1 VSQRHSQSQPPGD
14 ASSAGQPTEV
24 LAGSIERVT
33 FHNAA
38 NGFCVVRIK
47 ARGHR
52 ELVTVVG
59 HAAEISAGEWVTVS
73 GTWVNSRE
81 HGQQFKAHFL
91 RSSPPTTAEGIEKY
105 LGSGM
110 IRGIGPVYASK
121 LVAAFG
127 AEVFEVIEQTPERLR
142 EVPGIGRVRAG
153 RIAQAWADQK
163 VVREIMVFLHSHGVG
178 TARAVRIFKTYG
190 NDAVQVMAENPYRLA
205 RDIRGIGFRTAD
217 AIAARLGIEP
227 TAMIRL
233 RAGINY
239 ALLEASG
246 EGHCGLPTAELLKQ
260 AGELLAVERPAAPPA
275 VEAELGEAA
284 GQAKPQ
290 LGATAKAPAA
300 AAGGSRVA
308 LESGVIQTALDLQL
322 LEGSVVAD
330 SLAGEAAIF
339 LANLYRDERRI
350 AEALQQLAHG
360 AAPWGAID
368 AAKAIAWVEQRL
380 GLELAA
386 SQKGAAQQAL
396 ANKLLVITGGP
407 GVGKT
412 TLINAILRIL
422 AAKKLRIQLCAPT
435 GRAAKR
441 MAETTGL
448 EAKTIHRLLEF
459 DPAAYGFRRGAEL
472 PLDCDLLVVDET
484 SMVDV
489 PLMASLLAAIP
500 PEAAL
505 LLVGDV
511 DQLPSVGPGQ
521 VLSDVIG
528 SGAIPVARLTEVF
541 RQAASSRII
550 TTAHAIN
557 AGQIPDLRPPADRD
571 GSGSGSGTGASSDFY
586 FLPAETPEQAVN
598 LILKLVGERIP
609 ARFGF
614 DPIGQ
619 VQVLCPMARGGCGSR
634 SLNIEL
640 QKLLN
645 PDPTEQVE
653 RFGWRF
659 APGDK
664 VMQIANDY
672 EKEVFNGDVGTID
685 AIDADNSE
693 LGVLFP
699 TSEAGVQGSRVV
711 VYGWG
716 ELDHLV
722 PAYACTIHK
731 SQGSEYPAVVIP
743 LLSQHYPMLQRNL
756 VYTGLTRGKQLVVLV
771 GQKKA
776 LAMAVKNHLG
786 RRRYTKLAEWLAP
799 ADATT
804 TPESFLP
811 ASL

>member
-1 VSQRHSQSQPPGD
+1 MSDQAGGPSPERHSPERQSPE
-14 ASSAGQPTEV
+14 SKSTEV

-33 FHNAA
+33 FHSAES
-38 NGFCVVRIK
+38 GFCVLRIK

-73 GTWVNSRE
+73 GQWVNSRE
-81 HGQQFKAHFL
+81 HGQQFKASFL
-91 RSSPPTTAEGIEKY
+91 RASAPTTAEGIEKY

-127 AEVFEVIEQTPERLR
+127 AEVFELIEQAPERLR
-142 EVPGIGRVRAG
+142 EVPGIGKVRAG

-217 AIAARLGIEP
+217 AIAARLGIEA

-246 EGHCGLPTAELLKQ
+246 EGHCGLPTAELLKL

-275 VEAELGEAA
+275 
-284 GQAKPQ
+284 
-290 LGATAKAPAA
+290 A
-300 AAGGSRVA
+300 AAGISGSRVA
-308 LESGVIQTALDLQL
+308 LESGVIQTALDLEL
-322 LEGSVVAD
+322 SEGSVVAD
-330 SLAGEAAIF
+330 TLTGEPAIF

-350 AEALQQLAHG
+350 AEALQQLVQG
-360 AAPWGAID
+360 AAPWGTID
-368 AAKAIAWVEQRL
+368 AARAIAWVEQRL

-386 SQKGAAQQAL
+386 SQKAAVQQAL
-396 ANKLLVITGGP
+396 ASKVLVITGGP

-489 PLMASLLAAIP
+489 PLMASLLAAIA

-528 SGAIPVARLTEVF
+528 SGAVPVARLTEVF

-557 AGQIPDLRPPADRD
+557 AGKIPDLRPPADR
-571 GSGSGSGTGASSDFY
+571 GGNGTGTGASSDFY

-645 PDPTEQVE
+645 PDPVEQVE

-685 AIDADNSE
+685 SIDADNSE
-693 LGVLFP
+693 LSVLFP
-699 TSEAGVQGSRVV
+699 TSEAGGQGAAAGSRVV
-711 VYGWG
+711 IYGWG

-743 LLSQHYPMLQRNL
+743 LLTQHYAMLQRNL

-786 RRRYTKLAEWLAP
+786 RRRYTKLAEWLGP
-799 ADATT
+799 G
-804 TPESFLP
+804 E
-811 ASL
+811 ASC

>member
-1 VSQRHSQSQPPGD
+1 MASPAERRPQHGSRGRPDAAQPNE
-14 ASSAGQPTEV
+14 QPTEV

-33 FHNAA
+33 FHNAS
-38 NGFCVVRIK
+38 NGFCVLRIK

-73 GTWVNSRE
+73 GVWVNDRE
-81 HGQQFKAHFL
+81 HGQQFKAAFL

-110 IRGIGPVYASK
+110 IRGIGPIYASK

-127 AEVFEVIEQTPERLR
+127 AEVFEVIEQAPERLR
-142 EVPGIGRVRAG
+142 EVPGIGKVRAG

-190 NDAVQVMAENPYRLA
+190 NEAVQVMAENPYRLA

-227 TAMIRL
+227 TATIRL

-246 EGHCGLPTAELLKQ
+246 EGHCGLPTAKLLKL
-260 AGELLAVERPAAPPA
+260 AGELLAVERPGAD
-275 VEAELGEAA
+275 
-284 GQAKPQ
+284 Q
-290 LGATAKAPAA
+290 LDETGA
-300 AAGGSRVA
+300 SRRVP
-308 LESGVIQTALDLQL
+308 LEPVQIQSALDLEL
-322 LEGSVVAD
+322 SEGAVVAD
-330 SLAGEAAIF
+330 SLAGEPAIF
-339 LANLYRDERRI
+339 LSHLHKAERQI
-350 AEALQQLAHG
+350 AESLLELAQG
-360 AAPWGAID
+360 APPWGAID
-368 AAKAIAWVEQRL
+368 ATKAIGWVEQRL
-380 GLELAA
+380 GLQLAA
-386 SQKGAAQQAL
+386 SQQEAVQQAL
-396 ANKLLVITGGP
+396 ASKVLVITGGP

-412 TLINAILRIL
+412 TLINAILQIL
-422 AAKKLRIQLCAPT
+422 AAKRLRIQLCAPT

-441 MAETTGL
+441 MAEATGL

-459 DPAAYGFRRGAEL
+459 DPASYGFRRNSDL
-472 PLDCDLLVVDET
+472 PLECDLLVVDET

-500 PEAAL
+500 QEAAL

-521 VLSDVIG
+521 VLADGIN
-528 SGAIPVARLTEVF
+528 SGALPVTRLTEVF

-557 AGQIPDLRPPADRD
+557 GGTIPDLRAPAD
-571 GSGSGSGTGASSDFY
+571 GASSDFY
-586 FLPAETPEQAVN
+586 FLPAETPEQAVA
-598 LILKLVGERIP
+598 LILKVVGERIP

-614 DPIGQ
+614 DPVGE

-634 SLNIEL
+634 SLNVEL

-645 PDPTEQVE
+645 PDPAEQVE

-685 AIDADNSE
+685 AIDGDSSE
-693 LGVLFP
+693 LSVLFP
-699 TSEAGVQGSRVV
+699 TSEAGAAGSRVV

-716 ELDHLV
+716 ELDTLV

-743 LLSQHYPMLQRNL
+743 LLTQHYAMLQRNL

-786 RRRYTKLAEWLAP
+786 RRRYTKLAEWLSSP
-799 ADATT
+799 
-804 TPESFLP
+804 
-811 ASL
+811 

>member
-1 VSQRHSQSQPPGD
+1 MPPQASRGGMNKPVAGQSSGMPD
-14 ASSAGQPTEV
+14 TTAQPTEV

-33 FHNAA
+33 FHNTES
-38 NGFCVVRIK
+38 GFCVLRIK

-52 ELVTVVG
+52 DLVTVVG

-73 GTWVNSRE
+73 GVWVNSRE
-81 HGQQFKAHFL
+81 HGQQFKASFL
-91 RSSPPTTAEGIEKY
+91 KASAPTTAEGIEKY

-110 IRGIGPVYASK
+110 IRGIGPIYASK
-121 LVAAFG
+121 LVGVFG
-127 AEVFEVIEQTPERLR
+127 AEVFEVIEQEPERLR
-142 EVPGIGRVRAG
+142 EVPGIGKVRAS

-227 TAMIRL
+227 AAMIRL

-246 EGHCGLPTAELLKQ
+246 EGHCGLPTAELLKL
-260 AGELLAVERPAAPPA
+260 AGELLAVEQPAGKQGDGNGASVRLP
-275 VEAELGEAA
+275 LEAA
-284 GQAKPQ
+284 
-290 LGATAKAPAA
+290 L
-300 AAGGSRVA
+300 
-308 LESGVIQTALDLQL
+308 IQTALDLEL
-322 LEGSVVAD
+322 SECSVVAD
-330 SLAGEAAIF
+330 DLASEPAIF
-339 LANLYRDERRI
+339 LAHLHRDERRI
-350 AEALQQLAHG
+350 AESLQELAQG
-360 AAPWGAID
+360 APTWGAID
-368 AAKAIAWVEQRL
+368 ASKAITWVEQRL

-386 SQKGAAQQAL
+386 SQKAAVEQVL
-396 ANKLLVITGGP
+396 ASKVLVITGGP

-412 TLINAILRIL
+412 TLINAILQIL

-441 MAETTGL
+441 MAEATGL

-459 DPAAYGFRRGAEL
+459 DPASYGFRRGAEL
-472 PLDCDLLVVDET
+472 PLECDLLVVDET

-500 PEAAL
+500 LEAGL

-521 VLSDVIG
+521 VLADLINS
-528 SGAIPVARLTEVF
+528 SALAVARLTEVF

-557 AGQIPDLRPPADRD
+557 AGTIPDLRSPPE
-571 GSGSGSGTGASSDFY
+571 GESSDFY
-586 FLPAETPEQAVN
+586 FLPAETPEQAVA
-598 LILKLVGERIP
+598 LILKVVGERIP
-609 ARFGF
+609 ARFGL
-614 DPIGQ
+614 DPIAQ

-645 PDPTEQVE
+645 PDPAEQVE

-693 LGVLFP
+693 LSVLFP
-699 TSEAGVQGSRVV
+699 TCEAGGNAAAPGSRVV

-743 LLSQHYPMLQRNL
+743 LLTQHYAMLQRNL

-786 RRRYTKLAEWLAP
+786 RRRYTKLAEWL
-799 ADATT
+799 
-804 TPESFLP
+804 S
-811 ASL
+811 